1 MQLWIGLVLA
11 VLVNFGL
18 FTLMQQM
25 TAEKHVDRT
34 VTEEVQLLEFVR
46 VKRETTSE
54 SKQRTLPE
62 KPPTPKKPPPPP
74 STPQQQVSQPKAP
87 TPKVSVPQIDI
98 PLNIAGQPYLG
109 DVAKAAPAPEAA
121 PTPAAPEPVAVQG
134 PVVDNEVIPIVR
146 VPPRYPRKAAR
157 RNIEGV
163 VTVTFII
170 TKDGRVRDP
179 KVVKATPEGVFENA
193 ALKAILKWKFKP
205 KQVNGQAIE
214 RIATQEIEFKLK

>member
-1 MQLWIGLVLA
+1 MQLWVGLFLA

-25 TAEKHVDRT
+25 TAEKHVERT
-34 VTEEVQLLEFVR
+34 VTENVQLLEFVR
-46 VKRETTSE
+46 VKRETSSE
-54 SKQRTLPE
+54 AKQRQLPE

-74 STPQQQVSQPKAP
+74 ETPQQQVSQPKAP
-87 TPKVSVPQIDI
+87 TPKMSVPQIDI

-109 DVAKAAPAPEAA
+109 DVAKAAPPAES
-121 PTPAAPEPVAVQG
+121 TPASSAAEPVAMQG
-134 PVVDNEVIPIVR
+134 PIVDNEVVPIVR

-163 VTVTFII
+163 VTLNFII

-179 KVVKATPEGVFENA
+179 KVVKSTPEGVFDKE

-205 KQVNGQAIE
+205 KQVNGQAVE

>member
-1 MQLWIGLVLA
+1 MQLWIGLFLA

-25 TAEKHVDRT
+25 TAEKHVERT
-34 VTEEVQLLEFVR
+34 VTENVQLLEFVR
-46 VKRETTSE
+46 VKRETSSE
-54 SKQRTLPE
+54 SKQRQLPE

-74 STPQQQVSQPKAP
+74 ATPQQQVSQPKAP
-87 TPKVSVPQIDI
+87 TPKMSVPQIDI

-109 DVAKAAPAPEAA
+109 DVAKAAPATTADAA
-121 PTPAAPEPVAVQG
+121 PAAAEPVAVQG
-134 PVVDNEVIPIVR
+134 PIVDNEVIPIVR

-163 VTVTFII
+163 VTVTFTI

-179 KVVKATPEGVFENA
+179 RVLKATPEGVFDKE

-205 KQVNGQAIE
+205 KQVNGQAVE